1 MVSTKEVEAK
11 ATVWPRCTAVF
22 RSQTP
27 EVLHATSEIVTWL
40 KAVTPADQN
49 ASTTTF
55 LGSTLVPLHTKA
67 EAGENTAVHCI

>member
-1 MVSTKEVEAK
+1 M
-11 ATVWPRCTAVF
+11 
-22 RSQTP
+22 
-27 EVLHATSEIVTWL
+27 

-67 EAGENTAVHCI
+67 EAGENAAVHCI